1 MRAPGLCLYIL
12 VKSGFTDALVRA
24 LSQMHECNQ
33 QIIKSNP
40 RIELVHGTSEG
51 SSPSKSSS
59 LDSESIASPVVP
71 FATTQVGDIVLR
83 GPTTPPR
90 NDVASGTAHTRG
102 TDGEQMSARR
112 LLFDTFGRISTDPVT
127 DVVSQWVDEH
137 KYAIQLSHPSASVLI
152 GSGRVA
158 PAEQSSRVQCLQRA
172 NVGDFFRVW
181 SVNLKFVLLTAH
193 EGTDA
198 LWDLMSQMF
207 AGQAL
212 FFQVGLQMD
221 TSPRRDSPSSRR
233 AQALGTETNGAA
245 SPRKHMETEMLDI
258 FGLSPEQ
265 IPAVVAVH
273 RRAVK
278 HTHYCGH
285 MTVEAVR
292 SFVID
297 TLLKGSSE
305 QKLPLDSEGPIM
317 NGNSVPSTVIH
328 QNGSPLK
335 SDATPS
341 LGSLALQIACSKN
354 SKSTSTPP
362 KPNPTSTP
370 PPRPSVGVA
379 HSSPRTSPS
388 GRQEN
393 EPSRQDQS
401 GRGASAPPCQFSAS
415 QQKLVAKKDSF
426 YVLDNVKTMVSPLKC
441 NAEAEVFLSPKR

>member
-1 MRAPGLCLYIL
+1 
-12 VKSGFTDALVRA
+12 
-24 LSQMHECNQ
+24 
-33 QIIKSNP
+33 
-40 RIELVHGTSEG
+40 
-51 SSPSKSSS
+51 
-59 LDSESIASPVVP
+59 
-71 FATTQVGDIVLR
+71 
-83 GPTTPPR
+83 
-90 NDVASGTAHTRG
+90 
-102 TDGEQMSARR
+102 
-112 LLFDTFGRISTDPVT
+112 
-127 DVVSQWVDEH
+127 
-137 KYAIQLSHPSASVLI
+137 
-152 GSGRVA
+152 
-158 PAEQSSRVQCLQRA
+158 
-172 NVGDFFRVW
+172 
-181 SVNLKFVLLTAH
+181 
-193 EGTDA
+193 
-198 LWDLMSQMF
+198 
-207 AGQAL
+207 
-212 FFQVGLQMD
+212 
-221 TSPRRDSPSSRR
+221 
-233 AQALGTETNGAA
+233 
-245 SPRKHMETEMLDI
+245 MLDI
-258 FGLSPEQ
+258 FGLSLEQ
-265 IPAVVAVH
+265 IPTVVAVH